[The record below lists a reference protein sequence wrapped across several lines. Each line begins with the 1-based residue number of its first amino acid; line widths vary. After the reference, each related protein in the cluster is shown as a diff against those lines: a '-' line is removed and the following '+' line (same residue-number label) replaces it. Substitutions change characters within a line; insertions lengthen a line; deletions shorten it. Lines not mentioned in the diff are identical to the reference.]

1 MSRALA
7 ISLSR
12 SVFLENWS
20 GRGDSNPRPQPWQD
34 SALLNFAVIS
44 DVYWALEKSEHD
56 PNIFSGIYSEGFVFN
71 AVAEA
76 AAINDPAT
84 LDPVF
89 RFPGKVDVADLLDI
103 AASQFL

>member
-1 MSRALA
+1 
-7 ISLSR
+7 
-12 SVFLENWS
+12 
-20 GRGDSNPRPQPWQD
+20 
-34 SALLNFAVIS
+34 
-44 DVYWALEKSEHD
+44 
-56 PNIFSGIYSEGFVFN
+56 VFN